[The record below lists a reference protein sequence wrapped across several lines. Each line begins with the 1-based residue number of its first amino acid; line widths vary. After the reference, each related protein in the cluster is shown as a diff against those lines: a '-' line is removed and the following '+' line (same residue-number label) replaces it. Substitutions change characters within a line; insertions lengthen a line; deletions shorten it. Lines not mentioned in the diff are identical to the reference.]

1 MASLDSGLY
10 VLLLELE
17 RPLALKEGALGRVA
31 FPAGWYLYTGSARRG
46 LSKRVARHLARKKA
60 VRWHI
65 DRLTTEPAVRPLGA
79 LLFPPDGLG
88 ECALHQAVGR
98 LIGGTAPVPG
108 FGSSDCRA
116 RCPAHLWHSARP
128 VSLDFTAG
136 VLPEATSLPA

>member
-17 RPLALKEGALGRVA
+17 RPLALKVGALGRVA

-98 LIGGTAPVPG
+98 LVGATAPVPG

-128 VSLDFTAG
+128 VPLDFTAG